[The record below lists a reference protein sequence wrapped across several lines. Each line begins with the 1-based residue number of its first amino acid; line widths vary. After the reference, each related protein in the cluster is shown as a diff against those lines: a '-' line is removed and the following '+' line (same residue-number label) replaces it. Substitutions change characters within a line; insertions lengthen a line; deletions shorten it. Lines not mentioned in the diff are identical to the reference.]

1 MIIFSCKIVIRARC
15 AHIGLVSYSP
25 ARGPCKAKSAHSP
38 ARTKDGPITKPVLT
52 TSGSQIPTIQGRQV
66 SCFGGSTGHHPMR
79 HLMRGMAGTFHH
91 CRRCGSLGTPS
102 FLAHQLHA
110 FMLVVTVVVFCAAS
124 LLMHGLRLVCAAVV
138 QATAG
143 MSNTIRPRQPIQ
155 GSGHHHRKQHQH
167 GHYQQHAGH
176 SSHNSGI

>member
-1 MIIFSCKIVIRARC
+1 
-15 AHIGLVSYSP
+15 
-25 ARGPCKAKSAHSP
+25 
-38 ARTKDGPITKPVLT
+38 
-52 TSGSQIPTIQGRQV
+52 
-66 SCFGGSTGHHPMR
+66 
-79 HLMRGMAGTFHH
+79 MRGKAGIFYH
-91 CRRCGSLGTPS
+91 CRGDWSLGTPS
-102 FLAHQLHA
+102 FLAHQLQA

-155 GSGHHHRKQHQH
+155 GPGHHHRKQQKH